1 MKLTKKILAVVLS
14 VLFVV
19 GVFAGCSSK
28 DANTKDTTTKA
39 SATQLTIRT
48 SSQLLT
54 KLVRLSE
61 LLMKTRFTRLMFL
74 KVRNAQRLLQTL
86 LTRDAQSSLPT
97 ASVTS
102 LTLLKLLRS
111 ILKFSSAIQQVQ
123 ELIQKVLTTITMH
136 SLQFTK
142 ADILQVLLQV

>member
-39 SATQLTIRT
+39 SSFTMRTQLTIRT

-74 KVRNAQRLLQTL
+74 KVRNAQRLL
-86 LTRDAQSSLPT
+86 
-97 ASVTS
+97 
-102 LTLLKLLRS
+102 
-111 ILKFSSAIQQVQ
+111 
-123 ELIQKVLTTITMH
+123 
-136 SLQFTK
+136 
-142 ADILQVLLQV
+142 